1 MPTYE
6 YVCKQCGQLLDIT
19 RAIGERESLV
29 VCPDCD
35 KPMARHYSSPAITFN
50 GPGFYKTG
58 G

>member
-6 YVCKQCGQLLDIT
+6 YLCKHCGQLKDIQ
-19 RAIGERESLV
+19 RGFNEAEQPV
-29 VCPDCD
+29 NCDCG
-35 KPMARHYSSPAITFN
+35 KQMYRHYSSPAITFN